1 MGAAIETEKFM
12 KISIFGLGYV
22 GAVSMACLAR
32 DGHEVVGVDLDPLKL
47 ELIRSGRSPIVEE
60 GIQELTAEVVKSG
73 RVRVTDD
80 VAEAVRSTDLSF
92 ICVGTPSS
100 ANGSQDLSAVRRVSE
115 QIGAALKGKTGYH
128 TVVMRSTI
136 QPGSMTTVVQAGLEA
151 ESGKK
156 ANVDFGLG
164 FQPEFLREGTSIK
177 DYDSPP
183 FTVIGTED
191 ERAADVLREVF
202 GHLKCEFIVT
212 SVGVAEM
219 LKYACNAFHAVKITF
234 ANEIGRL
241 ARSVGVD
248 GRSVMD
254 LVCKDTRLNI
264 SPVYM
269 KPGFAFG
276 GSCLPKDLRALTY
289 VGKQNDVTTPMLGNV
304 MGSNRA
310 HVDHALDLV
319 MQSGKRRI
327 GMIGLSFKAGTDDL
341 RESPLVTVA
350 ERLIGKG
357 YDLRI
362 YDPEVNL
369 SRLLGANK
377 RYIEHSIPHI
387 SSLMVSS
394 AEEAVDHAEV
404 LLIGMIARD
413 LLPMIQ
419 RRISTEQLVVDLVGV
434 PTGSVDAERYVGV
447 CW

>member
-1 MGAAIETEKFM
+1 M

-32 DGHEVVGVDLDPLKL
+32 DGHEVIGVDLDPLKL

-60 GIQELTAEVVKSG
+60 GIQDLTAAVVQSG
-73 RVRVTDD
+73 RVTVTDD
-80 VAEAVRSTDLSF
+80 VAAAVQASDLSF

-100 ANGSQDLSAVRRVSE
+100 PNGSQDLSAVRRVSE
-115 QIGAALKGKTGYH
+115 QIGAALARKPGYH
-128 TVVMRSTI
+128 TVIMRSTI
-136 QPGSMTTVVQAGLEA
+136 QPGSMESVVQAGLEA
-151 ESGKK
+151 ESGKR
-156 ANVDFGLG
+156 AQVDFGLG
-164 FQPEFLREGTSIK
+164 FQPEFLREGSSIK
-177 DYDSPP
+177 DYDNPP
-183 FTVIGTED
+183 FTVIGTGD
-191 ERAADVLREVF
+191 ERAAAVLRELF
-202 GHLKCEFIVT
+202 GHLPCEFIVT

-234 ANEIGRL
+234 ANEVGRL

-248 GRSVMD
+248 GRAVMD
-254 LVCKDTRLNI
+254 LVCRDTRLNI
-264 SPVYM
+264 SPVYL

-289 VGKQNDVTTPMLGNV
+289 VGKLNDVTTPMLGNV

-310 HVDHALDLV
+310 HIDHALDLV
-319 MQSGKRRI
+319 AQSGRRRI
-327 GMIGLSFKAGTDDL
+327 GLVGLSFKPGTDDL

-387 SSLMVSS
+387 GSLMEGDCAAV
-394 AEEAVDHAEV
+394 VDHAEV
-404 LLIGMIARD
+404 LVVGLATRATVPVIAARARAD
-413 LLPMIQ
+413 Q
-419 RRISTEQLVVDLVGV
+419 VVVDLVGL
-434 PTGSVDAERYVGV
+434 PHAEMNVAQYHGV

>member
-1 MGAAIETEKFM
+1 M

-22 GAVSMACLAR
+22 GAVSMVCLGR

-60 GIQELTAEVVKSG
+60 GIQELTAQVVASG
-73 RVRVTDD
+73 RVSVTDD
-80 VAEAVRSTDLSF
+80 VADAVRATDLSF

-100 ANGSQDLSAVRRVSE
+100 PNGSQDLSAVRRVSE
-115 QIGAALKGKTGYH
+115 QIGAALKDKAGYH
-128 TVVMRSTI
+128 TVIMRSTI
-136 QPGSMTTVVQAGLEA
+136 QPGSMASVVQAGLEST
-151 ESGKK
+151 SGKK
-156 ANVDFGLG
+156 ANVDFGFG

-177 DYDSPP
+177 DYDNPP
-183 FTVIGTED
+183 YTVIGTED
-191 ERAADVLREVF
+191 GRAANVLREVF
-202 GHLKCEFIVT
+202 GHLNCEFIVT
-212 SVGVAEM
+212 SVGVAEL

-241 ARSVGVD
+241 ARTVDVD
-248 GRSVMD
+248 GRSVME
-254 LVCKDTRLNI
+254 LVSRDTRLNI
-264 SPVYM
+264 SPAYM

-310 HVDHALDLV
+310 HIDHALDLV
-319 MQSGKRRI
+319 ARSGKRKI
-327 GMIGLSFKAGTDDL
+327 GMLGLSFKAGTDDL

-357 YDLRI
+357 YDLSI

-377 RYIEHSIPHI
+377 RYIEQSIPHI
-387 SSLMVSS
+387 GNLMRSDCESVIN
-394 AEEAVDHAEV
+394 HADV
-404 LLIGMIARD
+404 LIVGLVGRE
-413 LLPMIQ
+413 LLPLIVQ
-419 RRISTEQLVVDLVGV
+419 LCRPEQVVVDLVGL
-434 PTGSVDAERYVGV
+434 PRADMSDVDYHGI

>member
-1 MGAAIETEKFM
+1 M

-60 GIQELTAEVVKSG
+60 GIQDLTAEVVKSG
-73 RVRVTDD
+73 RVTVTDD
-80 VAEAVRSTDLSF
+80 VTAAVRSTDLSF

-100 ANGSQDLSAVRRVSE
+100 PNGSQDLSAVRRVSE
-115 QIGAALKGKTGYH
+115 QIGAALMDKAGYH
-128 TVVMRSTI
+128 TVIMRSTL
-136 QPGSMTTVVQAGLEA
+136 QPGAVASVVQAGLESA
-151 ESGKK
+151 SGKR

-164 FQPEFLREGTSIK
+164 FQPEFLREGSSIK
-177 DYDSPP
+177 DYDHPP
-183 FTVIGTED
+183 FTVIGTDD
-191 ERAADVLREVF
+191 ERAANVLREVF
-202 GHLKCEFIVT
+202 GHLRCEFIVT

-241 ARSVGVD
+241 ARSVNVD
-248 GRSVMD
+248 GRAVMG

-310 HVDHALDLV
+310 HIDHALDLV
-319 MQSGKRRI
+319 AQSGKRKI
-327 GMIGLSFKAGTDDL
+327 GMVGLSFKPGTDDL

-350 ERLIGKG
+350 EHLIGKG

-362 YDPEVNL
+362 YDPDVNL

-387 SSLMVSS
+387 GNLMSSDC
-394 AEEAVDHAEV
+394 AAVIDHAEV
-404 LLIGMIARD
+404 LVAGLASRELVPVIVEKVRADQI
-413 LLPMIQ
+413 
-419 RRISTEQLVVDLVGV
+419 VVDLVGL
-434 PTGSVDAERYVGV
+434 PRAEVKAEQYHGV

>member
-1 MGAAIETEKFM
+1 M

-32 DGHEVVGVDLDPLKL
+32 DGHEVVGVDLDPVKL
-47 ELIRSGRSPIVEE
+47 DLIRNGRSPIVED
-60 GIQELTAEVVKSG
+60 GIQDLTARVVASG

-80 VAEAVRSTDLSF
+80 VVDAVRATELSF

-100 ANGSQDLSAVRRVSE
+100 PNGSQDLSAVRRVSE
-115 QIGAALKGKTGYH
+115 QIGAALRDKAGYH
-128 TVVMRSTI
+128 TVIMRSTI
-136 QPGSMTTVVQAGLEA
+136 QPGSMTSVVQAGLEST
-151 ESGKK
+151 SGKK
-156 ANVDFGLG
+156 ANVDFGVG
-164 FQPEFLREGTSIK
+164 FQPEFLREGSSIA
-177 DYDSPP
+177 DYDNPP

-191 ERAADVLREVF
+191 ERAANVLRQVF
-202 GHLKCEFIVT
+202 GHLTCQFLVT

-234 ANEIGRL
+234 ANEVGRL
-241 ARSVGVD
+241 ARSANVD
-248 GRSVMD
+248 ARAVME

-310 HVDHALDLV
+310 HIDHAFDLIA
-319 MQSGKRRI
+319 QAGKRKI
-327 GMIGLSFKAGTDDL
+327 GMIGLSFKQGTDDL
-341 RESPLVTVA
+341 RESPLVSVA

-362 YDPEVNL
+362 YDPDVNL
-369 SRLLGANK
+369 STLLGANK

-387 SSLMVSS
+387 GSLLSQDC
-394 AEEAVDHAEV
+394 AEVIDHAEV
-404 LLIGMIARD
+404 LVVGLAGRD
-413 LLPMIQ
+413 LLPAILERNRSDQ
-419 RRISTEQLVVDLVGV
+419 VVVDLVGL
-434 PTGSVDAERYVGV
+434 PRASLASETYHGV